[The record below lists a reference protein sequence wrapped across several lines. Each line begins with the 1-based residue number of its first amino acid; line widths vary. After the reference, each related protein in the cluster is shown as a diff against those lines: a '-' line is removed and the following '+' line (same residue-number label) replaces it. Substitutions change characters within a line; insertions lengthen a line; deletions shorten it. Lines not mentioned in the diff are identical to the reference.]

1 MNNPI
6 PELNP
11 ALAASPVKHDIPT
24 HVWLSGLVLGLA
36 LLGNLPAMAAQPTS
50 SVILN
55 WAPSPSPGI
64 AGYNI
69 YSGGVS
75 GIYTNKF
82 AAGNV
87 TNATLANLVVGS
99 TFYFAATSYDTA
111 GNESPFSNEAV
122 YVIPAGTTGLPVVLG
137 KPSLSGGS
145 FSFTIPGTAGAS
157 FAVEISTNLIG
168 WVRFQ
173 TNTAP
178 FTFVET
184 NFSRSGKRF
193 YRTVLLP

>member
-1 MNNPI
+1 MKNPI
-6 PELNP
+6 LELKP
-11 ALAASPVKHDIPT
+11 ALAASPLMHLILN
-24 HVWLSGLVLGLA
+24 HVWLNGIVLGLA
-36 LLGNLPAMAAQPTS
+36 LLWNLPAMAAQPTS
-50 SVILN
+50 SVTLN
-55 WAPSPSPGI
+55 WAPSSSPGI

-82 AAGNV
+82 AAGNA

-99 TFYFAATSYDTA
+99 TFYFAATAYDSA
-111 GNESPFSNEAV
+111 GNESAFSNEAV
-122 YVIPAGTTGLPVVLG
+122 YVVPPGPAGLPVVLG

-145 FSFTIPGTAGAS
+145 FSFTIPGTPGAS